1 MAGVITLLSLSSCE
15 GIFESIYDDPK
26 KEDKEEFGFI
36 HTDTD
41 SNRGTIYINASDYK
55 EWHYIDFDS
64 RTVQTIAID
73 SVSTVPEKWDFAIH
87 RYDTK
92 TNQGEVKETKF
103 LRLNDCENKFV
114 EDEQEYTRDIW
125 TTEQIMT
132 DLSQM
137 IDSIIQYTEDYYNPV
152 LSRWI
157 DVDRSTMPP
166 IYTLS
171 NRVYVL
177 RTADQRRMALK
188 FIDFMNYV
196 GDKGFITID
205 YIYPF

>member
-1 MAGVITLLSLSSCE
+1 MAGVIILLSLSSCE
-15 GIFESIYDDPK
+15 GIFESIYDDPE

-103 LRLNDCENKFV
+103 LHLNDCENKFV

>member
-1 MAGVITLLSLSSCE
+1 MAGVIILLSLSSCE
-15 GIFESIYDDPK
+15 GIFESIYDDPE